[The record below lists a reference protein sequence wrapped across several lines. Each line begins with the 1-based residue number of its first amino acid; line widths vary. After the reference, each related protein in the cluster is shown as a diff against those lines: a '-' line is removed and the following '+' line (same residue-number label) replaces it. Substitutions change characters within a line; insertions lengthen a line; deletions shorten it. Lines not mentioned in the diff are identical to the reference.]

1 MLMWHR
7 SQMADGCGETM
18 TAFVVC
24 LGCLIGATF
33 APYLG
38 PTDSAGPMTGVGLIL
53 AVGVPVA
60 LLCEIVKAGLKVW
73 RDPPR
78 MRWF

>member
-1 MLMWHR
+1 
-7 SQMADGCGETM
+7 M
-18 TAFVVC
+18 TALIVS
-24 LGCLIGATF
+24 LGLLFGATF
-33 APYLG
+33 AHLAG

-53 AVGVPVA
+53 AVGIPVW
-60 LLCEIVKAGLKVW
+60 LLCEIVKAGRKVW